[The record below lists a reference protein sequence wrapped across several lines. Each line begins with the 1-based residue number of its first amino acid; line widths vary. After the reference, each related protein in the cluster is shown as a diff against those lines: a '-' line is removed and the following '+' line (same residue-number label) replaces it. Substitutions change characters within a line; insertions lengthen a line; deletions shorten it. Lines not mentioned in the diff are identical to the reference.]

1 MAGEWAKR
9 LAAAC
14 GPVLAALS
22 LTCVAGGPLPELATL
37 AVLAAFGAGLVW
49 LAWSTPKL
57 EELWAATGPAIAFLT
72 CIAGLVFTW
81 SWAMPPAAAAAL
93 WLGPF
98 VSLAACTA
106 WKLSPE
112 LAWPEA
118 CPGWLERIPPRVA
131 LAGAGVA
138 VAAIAGAIGGIQA
151 TWPVALLAAAWA
163 AIGAVVAVYPL
174 SEDVMRARLSDR
186 KLDRLGRLLEQRE
199 EAEWWAPVD
208 PDLEAKAAGLQRDLA
223 AAQDRIAEQARVIA
237 ELKQAGIEQAARI
250 DRLAAGYRRVREA
263 TRDNL
268 ALLSRVRS
276 DVEGALNDVGIISD
290 SVGQIV
296 GTSESTDHLID
307 ESRQRLREALESMEY
322 VRLSIEDSLD
332 LVEAFAKRS
341 RQIEDVLKDISD
353 IAYFTRILS
362 LNATIEAARAG
373 EQGKGFRF
381 LADEVQKLAQTITQS
396 TSDITA
402 LLKLVQQ
409 ESKQTVESVLRS
421 ANQVGEAADTVSL
434 LDDAL
439 RRIMEELHSMDADLQ
454 DAHLMS
460 LRVAETRE
468 GAIAALATL
477 EEGNRR
483 ADFAASVVADVAA
496 EEPDPESEVAP
507 AAAETPGASPSRDD
521 ALPAQEAAIPDPAG
535 RASSL
540 PERGRSEWDP
550 PGWSELPEDWA
561 SIVVPG
567 LGGRR
572 GVGSADA
579 DKAADSRPRLPPTQT
594 GPLSGKGPT
603 APLAAMEWPEE
614 VD

>member
-1 MAGEWAKR
+1 MAGDWAKR
-9 LAAAC
+9 LAAAG

-22 LTCVAGGPLPELATL
+22 LAAAAGGPLPELATL
-37 AVLAAFGAGLVW
+37 AVLVAFCVGLVW
-49 LAWSTPKL
+49 LAWSSPRL
-57 EELWAATGPAIAFLT
+57 EDLWAVTGPAIAFAS
-72 CIAGLVFTW
+72 CAAGLVFTW
-81 SWAMPPAAAAAL
+81 PWPMPPAAAAAL

-98 VSLAACTA
+98 VSLAACAA
-106 WKLSPE
+106 WALPPSRG
-112 LAWPEA
+112 WPPGA
-118 CPGWLERIPPRVA
+118 PGWLERVPLRAAVA
-131 LAGAGVA
+131 CFGAGA
-138 VAAIAGAIGGIQA
+138 AAIAGALGGPGA
-151 TWPVALLAAAWA
+151 TWPVAFLAAAWSA
-163 AIGAVVAVYPL
+163 AGAVVTVYPL
-174 SEDVMRARLSDR
+174 SADVAAGRASELKLARLR
-186 KLDRLGRLLEQRE
+186 QLLEQRE
-199 EAEWWAPVD
+199 EIEWRAFAD

-223 AAQDRIAEQARVIA
+223 TAHDRIAEQTRVIA
-237 ELKQAGIEQAARI
+237 ELKEAGAEQAARI
-250 DRLAAGYRRVREA
+250 DRLASGYRRVREA
-263 TRDNL
+263 AQDNL
-268 ALLSRVRS
+268 GLLSRVRG

-296 GTSESTDHLID
+296 GTSESTDNLID

-439 RRIMEELHSMDADLQ
+439 RRIMDELHSMDADLQ

-468 GAIAALATL
+468 GAIAALSTL

-483 ADFAASVVADVAA
+483 ADFAASVVSDVAVEDRA
-496 EEPDPESEVAP
+496 VPASTQVPVPGHHAAQEPQARAVPPESSIRP
-507 AAAETPGASPSRDD
+507 ASRET
-521 ALPAQEAAIPDPAG
+521 
-535 RASSL
+535 SL
-540 PERGRSEWDP
+540 PRRSRSESDP
-550 PGWSELPEDWA
+550 PGWAELPEEWA
-561 SIVVPG
+561 SIVSPG
-567 LGGRR
+567 Q
-572 GVGSADA
+572 
-579 DKAADSRPRLPPTQT
+579 AASRPDSGEAAPKPPPLQT
-594 GPLSGKGPT
+594 GPLSGRGPT
-603 APLAAMEWPEE
+603 APLPDMEWPEE
-614 VD
+614 LD